1 MSINKSNITAGFI
14 DLATYDE
21 LEKYMY
27 GCSTSVSYFVRT
39 TVKSTWF
46 SQIPVILPTA
56 AGQPGFGKSFAVNIS
71 RSGDYLLNMWLRV
84 GIPVITAQTTTL
96 PAKRLRWTQNL
107 MHNLIKNV
115 SITFNDLL
123 VEEFDSHNLDMWAA
137 FTVPASKQDGYSH
150 MIGNTVELTDLT
162 GAFLSGVGND
172 NRSKQLPPAFI
183 APDVPAGAAPGNCD
197 SNVLSSGQ
205 VSETFLN
212 LPLPFFFTRDS
223 GVALPTAALP
233 YNDMTV
239 HFSFRNWN
247 ELLIAEIGTVD
258 NGGGVAVLAQN
269 PGNTDYRSIPLLS
282 DLQSGKEP
290 ELKTVEVWANY
301 AIVSNDERKRMACAP
316 RDILIEQ
323 FQNALSTT
331 YTPEILPNPNI
342 EVRLSHAVK
351 VIFFAVRNTTFANE
365 HSVYTV
371 GSPAMGGLSDNTS
384 KFHTAFAVDPI
395 ASVSLVYEN
404 TERLSNMGN
413 DYYSYVNPYYT
424 APSIPRVAGYHCYS
438 YSLDFACLDPM
449 GSTNYGKLTHVSVR
463 PQASDLAIA
472 ANSSSPGTL
481 TTLPLTNI
489 GGAPATQAV
498 NGSGVNIKQKYE
510 FILNCV
516 NNNIVRISGGSLGF
530 PVL

>member
-162 GAFLSGVGND
+162 GAFLSAGGNK
-172 NRSKQLPPAFI
+172 NMSKQLPPAFI

-247 ELLIAEIGTVD
+247 ELLIAEIGT
-258 NGGGVAVLAQN
+258 NGAGALAQN
-269 PGNTDYRSIPLLS
+269 PNNTDYRSIPLLS
-282 DLQSGKEP
+282 DLQNGNEP

>member
-71 RSGDYLLNMWLRV
+71 RAGDYLLNMWLRV
-84 GIPVITAQTTTL
+84 GIPVIAAQTTSL

-150 MIGNTVELTDLT
+150 MIGNTIELTNLT
-162 GAFLSGVGND
+162 DAFLAAPNI
-172 NRSKQLPPAFI
+172 NARKSKRLPPAFI
-183 APDVPAGAAPGNCD
+183 ASDPTIGAGGAPGNCEG
-197 SNVLSSGQ
+197 NVLTSGQ

-247 ELLIAEIGTVD
+247 ELLIAEIGTD
-258 NGGGVAVLAQN
+258 GAGALAQN
-269 PGNTDYRSIPLLS
+269 PDNTDYRSIPLLS
-282 DLQSGKEP
+282 DLEGGNKEP

-342 EVRLSHAVK
+342 EMRLSHAVK
-351 VIFFAVRNTTFANE
+351 VIFFSVRNTTFANE

-371 GSPAMGGLSDNTS
+371 GSPSMGGLSDNTG
-384 KFHTAFAVDPI
+384 KFHTTFAVDPI

-449 GSTNYGKLTHVSVR
+449 GSTNYGKLTHVSIR

-472 ANSSSPGTL
+472 ANSSSPGTQ
-481 TTLPLTNI
+481 TTLPLTF
-489 GGAPATQAV
+489 GAPTDYDGV
-498 NGSGVNIKQKYE
+498 NGSGVNIRQTYE

>member
-1 MSINKSNITAGFI
+1 
-14 DLATYDE
+14 
-21 LEKYMY
+21 
-27 GCSTSVSYFVRT
+27 
-39 TVKSTWF
+39 
-46 SQIPVILPTA
+46 
-56 AGQPGFGKSFAVNIS
+56 
-71 RSGDYLLNMWLRV
+71 
-84 GIPVITAQTTTL
+84 
-96 PAKRLRWTQNL
+96 
-107 MHNLIKNV
+107 
-115 SITFNDLL
+115 
-123 VEEFDSHNLDMWAA
+123 
-137 FTVPASKQDGYSH
+137 
-150 MIGNTVELTDLT
+150 
-162 GAFLSGVGND
+162 
-172 NRSKQLPPAFI
+172 
-183 APDVPAGAAPGNCD
+183 
-197 SNVLSSGQ
+197 
-205 VSETFLN
+205 
-212 LPLPFFFTRDS
+212 
-223 GVALPTAALP
+223 
-233 YNDMTV
+233 MTV

-258 NGGGVAVLAQN
+258 NGGVAALAQN
-269 PGNTDYRSIPLLS
+269 PNNTDYRSIPLLS
-282 DLQSGKEP
+282 DLQNGNEP

-449 GSTNYGKLTHVSVR
+449 GSTNYGKLTHVSAR

-481 TTLPLTNI
+481 TKLPLNN
-489 GGAPATQAV
+489 ATVGPTTDHKGV